1 MTVRFLADENFDH
14 RIVNGLQRRV
24 PNLDITTVQQVGLRT
39 LDDPTVLEWAAREG
53 RILLT
58 HDLATMKD
66 FAYER
71 VVAGVPMP
79 GVFEIPEHLP
89 IAVAIQDLLLIAGAS
104 EPDDWKDAVRYLPL
118 R

>member
-1 MTVRFLADENFDH
+1 MTIRFLADENFDH
-14 RIVNGLQRRV
+14 RIVNGLQRRA

-66 FAYER
+66 CAYER
-71 VVAGVPMP
+71 VSAGVPMP
-79 GVFEIPEHLP
+79 GVFEIPEHVS
-89 IAVAIQDLLLIAGAS
+89 IAVVIQDLLLIAEAS
-104 EPDDWKDAVRYLPL
+104 GPDDWKNTVRYLPL